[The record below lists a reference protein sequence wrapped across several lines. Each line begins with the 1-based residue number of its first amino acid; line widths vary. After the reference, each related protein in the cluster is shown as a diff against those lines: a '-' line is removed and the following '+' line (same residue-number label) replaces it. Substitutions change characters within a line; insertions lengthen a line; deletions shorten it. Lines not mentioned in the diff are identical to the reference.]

1 MIGGAWRW
9 RWRER
14 SNQHFPESQVPWVRA
29 LFSKRTKKIFLLPLC
44 SASSSFSTSSTLL
57 STALLSVLFV
67 VFHSLICSVITAKND
82 REQFLSIS
90 TRENSLPALS
100 SSGPPSSRGTV
111 LPLQQCTI
119 SIFRFQ
125 SSRNRGVGR

>member
-1 MIGGAWRW
+1 MIGGRGGGDGE
-9 RWRER
+9 REAISIFLKAR
-14 SNQHFPESQVPWVRA
+14 SPGCVHYSRRGP
-29 LFSKRTKKIFLLPLC
+29 KKIFLLPLC
-44 SASSSFSTSSTLL
+44 SASSSSSSSFTTL

-90 TRENSLPALS
+90 TRKNSLPALS
-100 SSGPPSSRGTV
+100 SSGPPSSRGV

-125 SSRNRGVGR
+125 SSRNRGVGC